1 MPERAICRK
10 CNFSCRLRQAIFL
23 RGRAEGRRRD
33 FTGCQFALFSRA
45 GFHKLS
51 VMPELLAAGNIVDV
65 VSGTEYPGSIYHK
78 DGLVH
83 SIVAEPGKKYHTW
96 LLPGLVDAHVHIE
109 SSMLPPSEFARAA
122 VLHGTVATVS
132 DPHEIANVLGVP
144 GINFMIRDGARSPV
158 KFFFGAPSCVPAT
171 PFETAGASF
180 DPEQIDAL
188 LARPEILYLAE
199 VMNFPAVIR
208 RDPRM
213 LQILDYARH
222 RGRKMDGHAPGVG
235 GADLAAYAAAG
246 IETDHECT
254 TLEEGRER
262 ARLGMKVAI
271 REGSAARNFEELW
284 PLLLEFPE
292 QCFFC
297 SDDKHPDALMKGHI
311 NELLARAVA
320 KGVPLMTAVRAATLH
335 PVHHYRLP
343 VGLLQPGDPADL
355 LEVDSVVHFR
365 CRNLWIDGR
374 RIVEERE
381 SHLSPFRCETPN
393 LFKARP
399 KEEKD
404 FSLLAEGGTIQII
417 EALDGQIVTGRDR
430 VPTPV
435 VDGRVVADPQ
445 RDLLKLTVINRYED
459 APPALALV
467 RGLGL
472 RSGAMA
478 SSVAHDSHN
487 LVAVGASDRDLAL
500 AVNLVIHN
508 KGGLAI
514 VFEDQ
519 ERVLPLPIAGLM
531 SNMRYNEVGR
541 AYESLNLLARR
552 TGCRLGAPFM
562 LLSFLAL
569 PVIPKLKLT
578 DRGLFDV
585 EAFRPASLWE

>member
-1 MPERAICRK
+1 
-10 CNFSCRLRQAIFL
+10 
-23 RGRAEGRRRD
+23 
-33 FTGCQFALFSRA
+33 
-45 GFHKLS
+45 
-51 VMPELLAAGNIVDV
+51 MPELLAAGNIIDV
-65 VSGTEYPGSIYHK
+65 VSGKEFPGSVYHK
-78 DGLVH
+78 DGVIH
-83 SIVAEPGKKYHTW
+83 HIEAQPEKKYRTW

-132 DPHEIANVLGVP
+132 DPHEIANVLGVE
-144 GINFMIRDGARSPV
+144 GINFMVRDGARSPL

-180 DPEQIDAL
+180 DPQQIDTL
-188 LARPEILYLAE
+188 LARPEIFYLAE

-208 RDPRM
+208 RDPQM
-213 LQILDYARH
+213 MQILNHARR
-222 RGRKMDGHAPGVG
+222 RGRKIDGHAPGVKG
-235 GADLAAYAAAG
+235 PDLAAYAAAG

-284 PLLLEFPE
+284 PLLLEFPD

-320 KGVPLMTAVRAATLH
+320 KGVPLVNAVRAATLL
-335 PVHHYRLP
+335 PVRHYRLP

-355 LEVDSVVHFR
+355 LEVDSIEHFR
-365 CRNLWIDGR
+365 CLNLWINGR
-374 RIVEERE
+374 RIIEERE
-381 SHLSPFRCETPN
+381 SRLTPLRCETPN
-393 LFKARP
+393 LFKARL
-399 KEEKD
+399 KEEPD
-404 FSLLAEGGTIQII
+404 FAVPAEGATIQVIVTS
-417 EALDGQIVTGRDR
+417 DGQIVTERER

-435 VDGRVVADPQ
+435 LDGKVTADPQ
-445 RDLLKLTVINRYED
+445 RDLLKLAVINRYED
-459 APPALALV
+459 RPPSLALV
-467 RGLGL
+467 RGFGL
-472 RSGAMA
+472 RTGALA
-478 SSVAHDSHN
+478 GSVAHDSHN
-487 LVAVGASDRDLAL
+487 LVAVGANDRDLTR
-500 AVNLVIHN
+500 AVNLVIQN

-541 AYESLNLLARR
+541 AYESLHLLARR
-552 TGCRLGAPFM
+552 AGCRLSAPFM

-585 EAFRPASLWE
+585 EAFRPTSLWE